1 MPIFFDA
8 NRGVWQSASAPDL
21 FFDGPFVDSI
31 PTTKRKSSIDFQ
43 TLPALPV
50 TTITQKPMAIKAHNA
65 RRTTHRH
72 KPTGDIY
79 AANFKIT

>member
-50 TTITQKPMAIKAHNA
+50 TTITQKANGNKGSQRTADNA
-65 RRTTHRH
+65 RS
-72 KPTGDIY
+72 
-79 AANFKIT
+79 